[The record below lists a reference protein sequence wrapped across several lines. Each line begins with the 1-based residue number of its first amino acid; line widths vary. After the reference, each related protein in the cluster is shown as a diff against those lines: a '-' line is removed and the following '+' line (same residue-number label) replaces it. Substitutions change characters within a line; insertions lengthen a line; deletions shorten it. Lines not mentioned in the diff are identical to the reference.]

1 MQTAALLR
9 INPQRQTIDR
19 DCTASVKAIVCKHH
33 PITPV
38 RGGPVRTQAET
49 PCGRPPLQLRC
60 CALVCASAVRAAGA
74 RDPGPGA
81 SKRGPPLSAAGSPQP
96 GRPQVTQRSPKRLPP
111 APPACFFLWQCY
123 LCVAFLLLYSRP
135 FPPRWGNDSTATAV
149 LHGGPTAAVI
159 DSGRRPVDLPASLH
173 ARGNDGGA
181 AAASTSFLPS
191 FTAHVPPPFLP
202 SRGSPLAGVVEG
214 ALEGAGEGGGGGD
227 EGEGCTAW
235 ERVAV
240 CGTSRVTTTS
250 RPSHQQHAR
259 RGSYRSR
266 ERHSQC
272 IWVVAATVGASMHR
286 MGGGVRGRGALHC
299 LSSVVGESGGGWVEG
314 LGRGFGGW
322 CLSSPSWR
330 ANGGGGERPL
340 GVKPTSVQQLGQC
353 LFLCFITSCHPSHRT
368 RSPTPPPP
376 PPPTATQLT
385 AYPATSPL

>member
-49 PCGRPPLQLRC
+49 PCGRPSLQLRC
-60 CALVCASAVRAAGA
+60 CAPVCASAVRAAGGREIPVQGHRNVGPRCQRRAA
-74 RDPGPGA
+74 RN
-81 SKRGPPLSAAGSPQP
+81 RAAPRSLK
-96 GRPQVTQRSPKRLPP
+96 GRPRD
-111 APPACFFLWQCY
+111 
-123 LCVAFLLLYSRP
+123 
-135 FPPRWGNDSTATAV
+135 FPPHPLLASSSGNAISAWPFSCFTVAPSPRAGGNDSTATAAAAV

-191 FTAHVPPPFLP
+191 FTAHLPPPFLP
-202 SRGSPLAGVVEG
+202 SRDSPPAGVVEG
-214 ALEGAGEGGGGGD
+214 AQGRRLEGAGEGGGGGD
-227 EGEGCTAW
+227 GGEGCTAW

-272 IWVVAATVGASMHR
+272 IWVVAATVGASNGR
-286 MGGGVRGRGALHC
+286 GVERTGRIALPEPRCRGERRGLGGGAG
-299 LSSVVGESGGGWVEG
+299 
-314 LGRGFGGW
+314 
-322 CLSSPSWR
+322 
-330 ANGGGGERPL
+330 
-340 GVKPTSVQQLGQC
+340 
-353 LFLCFITSCHPSHRT
+353 
-368 RSPTPPPP
+368 
-376 PPPTATQLT
+376 
-385 AYPATSPL
+385 